1 MMEFPGRTQSRRLW
15 AFTTQEIGPAGIAGK
30 AREKALPEPMVS
42 GHSQVSVPE
51 SLLWDWPRVL
61 TRAPPSTPP
70 SLRGTSHHPC
80 PLVFNSS
87 KLCCPSPVCSPAVP
101 LPTEWHLLHEHCSQ
115 KKPEASTWH
124 LRLPTPWSRPVVRL
138 GCLWLLGTSLA
149 SPCEAGYFPLAG
161 MAFFSS
167 VSLSSSK
174 SQPWDALPTPEGT
187 AASLLVGNLCL
198 GHLITWLC

>member
-30 AREKALPEPMVS
+30 AREKALPELYQVS

-87 KLCCPSPVCSPAVP
+87 KLCCPSPVCSPSCVSAHRVAPSQLALFSEEARGLNLAFKAPHTLVP
-101 LPTEWHLLHEHCSQ
+101 SCCPSRMPLAAWHLTCQ
-115 KKPEASTWH
+115 
-124 LRLPTPWSRPVVRL
+124 
-138 GCLWLLGTSLA
+138 
-149 SPCEAGYFPLAG
+149 PL
-161 MAFFSS
+161 
-167 VSLSSSK
+167 
-174 SQPWDALPTPEGT
+174 
-187 AASLLVGNLCL
+187 
-198 GHLITWLC
+198 